1 MSVDGS
7 SIAKN
12 GFRNEQEIIDKF
24 NVWSNDEDAQA
35 WLIKMGYVLDR
46 IEYVKAERIPGVYKS
61 DVNVLVQVKLRKIVN
76 VENIQVKLVSNKR
89 GYNQVDKRWLRTY
102 NEMWHF
108 PDNVYNILEYFTGT
122 KPPFR
127 ENVRDPKRR
136 RMFLDEFSIEEQQEL
151 IDWFTKN
158 RILII
163 TDILKG
169 RGHFS
174 AEWILVAQK
183 IESNARW
190 QLCNINEAIQHY
202 YGNGEVAIT
211 KLGSLKL
218 GRITLQR
225 KGGDGGA
232 ESANML
238 QFKLDPTELFD
249 I

>member
-24 NVWSNDEDAQA
+24 NAWSSDEDAQS
-35 WLIKMGYVLDR
+35 WLIKMGYELDR

-89 GYNQVDKRWLRTY
+89 GYNQIDKRWLRTY
-102 NEMWHF
+102 DDMWHI
-108 PDNVYNILEYFTGT
+108 PNKVYHLLEYFTGT
-122 KPPFR
+122 KPPYR
-127 ENVRDPKRR
+127 EDVRDPKRK
-136 RMFLDEFSIEEQQEL
+136 RMFLDEFSTEEQQDL
-151 IDWFTKN
+151 TDWFAKN
-158 RILII
+158 LILII
-163 TDILKG
+163 TDVLKG
-169 RGHFS
+169 RGQFC

-183 IESNARW
+183 FETNARW
-190 QLCNINEAIQHY
+190 RLCNINEAIQY
-202 YGNGEVAIT
+202 YFGDGGVEIT
-211 KLGSLKL
+211 KRGSLRL